1 MTRNLTCIVCP
12 MGCSLCVTSED
23 NKTFTVQ
30 GNTCP
35 RGAEYAKNE
44 CTNPQR
50 TVTSTVRTKEGMLVA
65 VKTDRPIAKDKV
77 FECMKVINL
86 ATPSLPISIGD
97 VIIEDV
103 YGANV
108 VATQNAR

>member
-23 NKTFTVQ
+23 NKTFNVT

-35 RGAEYAKNE
+35 RGVEYAKNE

-50 TVTSTVRTKEGMLVA
+50 TVTSTVRTKEGVLVA
-65 VKTDRPIAKDKV
+65 VKTDRPIAKAQV

-86 ATPSLPISIGD
+86 AAPSLPISIGD
-97 VIIEDV
+97 VIIENV

-108 VATQNAR
+108 VATQNAE